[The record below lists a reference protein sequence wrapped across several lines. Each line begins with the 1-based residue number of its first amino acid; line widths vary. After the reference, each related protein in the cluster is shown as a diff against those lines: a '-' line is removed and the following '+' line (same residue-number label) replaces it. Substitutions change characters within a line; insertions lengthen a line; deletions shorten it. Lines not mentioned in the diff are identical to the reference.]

1 MAYSIQQIAD
11 AIGARAF
18 GDTGLIVARVMEPAL
33 AGADDLALLTNP
45 KFAEGLTRGA
55 ARAAMLWPGADWQAL
70 GLEAAIESPRGRYGL
85 SGLSAL
91 MDPGQHFGAGI
102 HPTAVIDPEAVLDD
116 NVSVGPLSVIGPR
129 ARIGAN
135 SVIGPQCMIGAEV
148 QLGAGAYLRE
158 MVSIGA
164 RARIGR
170 NFIAQ
175 PGARIASDGF
185 SFVTPEKS
193 GVETARETLGNQ
205 GDVRSQSWARI
216 HSLGSVRIGDDVEIG
231 ANSCIDC
238 GTIRDT
244 VIGNGVKMDN
254 LVHVAHNVVIGDNSI
269 FAGQCGI
276 AGSTVIG
283 SNVVLGGQCGVTD
296 NTSVGDNVI
305 AGGATKILS
314 KVPAGRVI
322 LGYPAM
328 KMDTHLEIYKSLRR
342 LPRLLREVAELKK
355 TVSKPGSND

>member
-1 MAYSIQQIAD
+1 MAYTIQQIAD
-11 AIGARAF
+11 ALGASAF
-18 GDTGLIVARVMEPAL
+18 GNTGLTVKRVMEPAA
-33 AGADDLALLTNP
+33 AGADDLALVTNP
-45 KFAEGLTRGA
+45 KFASGLSEGA
-55 ARAAMLWPGADWQAL
+55 ARAAMLWPGADWQDL
-70 GLEAAIESPRGRYGL
+70 GLEAAIESPRGRYGMA
-85 SGLSAL
+85 GLSAM

-102 HPTAVIDPEAVLDD
+102 HPTAVIDPSAELAEDVAV
-116 NVSVGPLSVIGPR
+116 GALSVIGPR
-129 ARIGAN
+129 ARIGAG
-135 SVIGPQCMIGAEV
+135 SVIGPHCVIGAEV
-148 QLGAGAYLRE
+148 TIGAKAYLRE

-164 RARIGR
+164 RATIGR

-175 PGARIASDGF
+175 PGARVASDGF

-193 GVETARETLGNQ
+193 GVEAARETLGDQ
-205 GDVRSQSWARI
+205 GQVNSQAWARI
-216 HSLGSVRIGDDVEIG
+216 HSLGSVTIGDDVELG
-231 ANSCIDC
+231 ANTCIDC

-283 SNVVLGGQCGVTD
+283 RNVVLGGQCGVSD
-296 NTSVGDNVI
+296 NTRIGDNVI

-328 KMDTHLEIYKSLRR
+328 KMDSHLEIYKAQRR
-342 LPRLLREVAELKK
+342 LPRLLKEVADLQK
-355 TVSKPGSND
+355 TVSKWTSNQ